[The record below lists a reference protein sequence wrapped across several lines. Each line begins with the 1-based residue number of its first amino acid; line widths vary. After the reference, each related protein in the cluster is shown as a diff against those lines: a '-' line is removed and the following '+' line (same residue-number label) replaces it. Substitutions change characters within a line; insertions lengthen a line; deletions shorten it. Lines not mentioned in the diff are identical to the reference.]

1 MAINEHDVN
10 GYQQLRTLVL
20 KKNTKQAGRDS
31 AYDCS
36 ISVLMLTISQWGGIH
51 KWPSFGKN
59 INVTQ
64 IMFPREGD
72 KGMYLI
78 NR

>member
-1 MAINEHDVN
+1 MGISNLEHWSK
-10 GYQQLRTLVL
+10 

-59 INVTQ
+59 INATQ

>member
-1 MAINEHDVN
+1 MGISNLEHWSK
-10 GYQQLRTLVL
+10 

-36 ISVLMLTISQWGGIH
+36 ITVLMLTISQLGGIH

-64 IMFPREGD
+64 IMFPREGN

>member
-1 MAINEHDVN
+1 MGISNLEHWSK
-10 GYQQLRTLVL
+10 

-64 IMFPREGD
+64 IMFPREGN

>member
-1 MAINEHDVN
+1 MGISNLEHWSK
-10 GYQQLRTLVL
+10 R
-20 KKNTKQAGRDS
+20 KNTKQAGRDS

>member
-1 MAINEHDVN
+1 MGIGNLEHWSK
-10 GYQQLRTLVL
+10 

-64 IMFPREGD
+64 IMFPREGN

>member
-1 MAINEHDVN
+1 MGISNLEHWSK
-10 GYQQLRTLVL
+10 

>member
-1 MAINEHDVN
+1 MGISNLEHWSK
-10 GYQQLRTLVL
+10 

-36 ISVLMLTISQWGGIH
+36 ITVLMLTISQWGGIH

>member
-1 MAINEHDVN
+1 MGISNLEHWSK
-10 GYQQLRTLVL
+10 

-36 ISVLMLTISQWGGIH
+36 ISVLMLTISQWDGIH

-59 INVTQ
+59 INATQ

>member
-1 MAINEHDVN
+1 MGISNLEHWSK
-10 GYQQLRTLVL
+10 

-36 ISVLMLTISQWGGIH
+36 ITVLMLTISQWGGIH

-59 INVTQ
+59 INATQ

>member
-1 MAINEHDVN
+1 MGISNLEHWS
-10 GYQQLRTLVL
+10 
-20 KKNTKQAGRDS
+20 KKKTTKQAGRDS

-36 ISVLMLTISQWGGIH
+36 ISVSMLTISQWGGIH

-64 IMFPREGD
+64 IMFPREGN